1 MVKFIKAPKL
11 LDELISV
18 PINVNAEKVY
28 VQFWG
33 EVSAGFP
40 SPAADFVQNTIS
52 LDESLLDKPEAT
64 YLNRVAGD
72 SMYPDYLVGDLLVI
86 RSDIEPRHN
95 DDIIVSVNK
104 TDYTLKR
111 FDKLNNKLVALNP
124 KYNDCVQIKEDD
136 DVLILGVVAVLVREK
151 CNRI

>member
-1 MVKFIKAPKL
+1 MMKTQHKELNIHAIKLNGEKHYV
-11 LDELISV
+11 S
-18 PINVNAEKVY
+18 NYGFVN
-28 VQFWG
+28 
-33 EVSAGFP
+33 AGFP
-40 SPAADFVQNTIS
+40 SPAEDFIDDKIS
-52 LDESLLDKPEAT
+52 LDERYLTHPEST
-64 YLNRVAGD
+64 FLIVVGGD
-72 SMYPDYLVGDLLVI
+72 SMHPYYQKNDVLIIRTDLTPL
-86 RSDIEPRHN
+86 HN